1 MFGVS
6 CAPKMY
12 QKTMQ
17 QILAGCKEVRKI
29 LDNIIV
35 FASSEKEHNERL
47 EEVLKRLKKRPKTQ

>member
-17 QILAGCKEVRKI
+17 QILAGCKEVRNI
-29 LDNIIV
+29 LDDIIV

-47 EEVLKRLKKRPKTQ
+47 EEVLKRLKKKA